1 MFLLIANK
9 NDNSQVHWDDNAADK
24 LKYSKNN
31 ILKSSKAKHFDSV
44 GEYYSFGNKGDFA
57 MVNNS
62 SVGTYAYKSYKNV
75 NNQRE
80 AKIIADKMESTSAT
94 EVDCAV

>member
-1 MFLLIANK
+1 
-9 NDNSQVHWDDNAADK
+9 
-24 LKYSKNN
+24 
-31 ILKSSKAKHFDSV
+31 
-44 GEYYSFGNKGDFA
+44 

-75 NNQRE
+75 NNQSE